1 MDWEIDI
8 KQSISVMTFEVNNM
22 IWHLELVY
30 IFLHLLFQRFLNMEN
45 HFTTKRNT
53 FLTPMTTDNQ
63 TFVRTICKTERVLGF
78 LQGLRRHYTKKH
90 PNIMGEYEKLLKRRP
105 AMFDDP
111 SSSASNATTNLN
123 SNNGPAPMEFV
134 IENSQDIYGHEI
146 SDKDEYSNDHILFD
160 LLDDYDETTALQ
172 KLYDFIE

>member
-90 PNIMGEYEKLLKRRP
+90 PNIMGEYEKLLKR
-105 AMFDDP
+105 
-111 SSSASNATTNLN
+111 